1 MTRLANPLQHVL
13 MLACAT
19 VMVLSLMLAGSVRLP
34 DGEAPQLVSPP
45 PSQAVAFT
53 AEVPR

>member
-45 PSQAVAFT
+45 PSHAVAFT